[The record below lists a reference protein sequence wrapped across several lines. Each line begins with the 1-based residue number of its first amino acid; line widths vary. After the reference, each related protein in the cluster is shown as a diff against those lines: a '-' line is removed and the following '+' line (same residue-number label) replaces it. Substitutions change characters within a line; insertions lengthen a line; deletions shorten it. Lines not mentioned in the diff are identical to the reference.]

1 MAQIKETMCPV
12 CSRSRALLPPGITG
26 HIVIYIQA
34 MNLNTAGVSLV
45 LIAVAASVYLIDKG
59 KLTEGMGTCMII
71 LAVIGLF
78 LIGSEE
84 YLKQLSKGRR

>member
-1 MAQIKETMCPV
+1 M
-12 CSRSRALLPPGITG
+12 PPGGTG
-26 HIVIYIQA
+26 HTVVYIQA

-59 KLTEGMGTCMII
+59 KLTGGMGTLMII
-71 LAVIGLF
+71 LGIVGLF

-84 YLKQLSKGRR
+84 YLKQQLSKRR

>member
-1 MAQIKETMCPV
+1 
-12 CSRSRALLPPGITG
+12 
-26 HIVIYIQA
+26 

-59 KLTEGMGTCMII
+59 KLTDGMGSLMT
-71 LAVIGLF
+71 LLGVIGLF

-84 YLKQLSKGRR
+84 YLKKQRR